1 MSTLTNI
8 NARNVCGVAHFGF
21 LVVWVNQFAPATEVL
36 PGQHEYEIFNLSKS
50 PHLFD
55 F

>member
-8 NARNVCGVAHFGF
+8 NARNVCGVAHLGF
-21 LVVWVNQFAPATEVL
+21 LVVWVNQFALFTEVL
-36 PGQHEYEIFNLSKS
+36 TGQHDSEISNLSKS
-50 PHLFD
+50 SHLFG